1 MSSQPVRFTLS
12 SRPLPHAQAMSLME
26 ALDELI
32 APEASATSMDETDE
46 ANSLWQVTAYY
57 SESPDDDVFAPILA
71 GLALPAGSL
80 SIAGL
85 PDTDWVARSLEGLQ
99 PVVAGRFYV
108 HGGHDTHP
116 RPGGICLQIDAGT
129 AFGTGHHGTTRGCL
143 LALDAILKT
152 RRPNRVLDIG
162 CGTGVLAIAAARA
175 ARCPV
180 VASDIDP
187 EAQKVTAANAG
198 LNGAARHMT
207 VLTATGAND
216 RRIIAGGPYDLI
228 FANILARPL
237 IALAGAITN
246 LTASGGDI
254 VLSGLTT
261 DQERWVLASYRNR
274 DAIVVRRIHLEGW
287 STLWLRKF

>member
-12 SRPLPHAQAMSLME
+12 SRALPHARAMSLME
-26 ALDELI
+26 TLDELI
-32 APEASATSMDETDE
+32 EPEASATSMDETDE
-46 ANSLWQVTAYY
+46 AKGLWQVTAYY
-57 SESPDDDVFAPILA
+57 IERPENHAFAPLLA
-71 GLALPAGSL
+71 SLGLPAGSL
-80 SIAGL
+80 SIAEL

-108 HGGHDTHP
+108 HGGHDARP
-116 RPGGICLQIDAGT
+116 RPGGVSLQIDAGT

-187 EAQKVTAANAG
+187 EAHRVTAANAR
-198 LNGAARHMT
+198 LNGAAGHMT

-216 RRIIAGGPYDLI
+216 RRIVAGGPYDLI

-237 IALAGAITN
+237 IALAGAITD
-246 LTASGGDI
+246 LAAPGGDI
-254 VLSGLTT
+254 VLSGLTVN
-261 DQERWVLASYRNR
+261 QERWVLAPYRTR
-274 DAIVVRRIHLEGW
+274 DAVVVRRIHLEGW
-287 STLWLRKF
+287 STLWLRRF